1 MKSATRLL
9 WLDYWASKVDPN
21 YKCSVIQ
28 YEKGK
33 DGYWIVE
40 AKLPF
45 YDKVISEKSGK
56 LIAAITNVARKACWE
71 VDKLIAEKPELKVEN
86 IYVDGHW
93 DIVVDK
99 DGDGF
104 TIVQSE
110 DYSKEIDEIQ
120 KSLTDALSHHS
131 EAILHT
137 IKRWTGTTDLAYFH
151 IFDKRLFGND
161 NKEIMNN
168 MNKFLE
174 RFHKGPF
181 SSRIFISD
189 NSVIA
194 FGFKMEIR

>member
-21 YKCSVIQ
+21 YEYSVIQ
-28 YEKGK
+28 YEKGE
-33 DGYWIVE
+33 DGYWTVE

-45 YDKVISEKSGK
+45 YDKVISEKSGN

-99 DGDGF
+99 DGEGF
-104 TIVQSE
+104 TIAQSKE
-110 DYSKEIDEIQ
+110 YSKETNEIQ

-131 EAILHT
+131 EAILNT
-137 IKRWTGTTDLAYFH
+137 IKRWIGTTDLAYFH

-168 MNKFLE
+168 MHKFLD
-174 RFHKGPF
+174 RFHKGPV
-181 SSRIFISD
+181 SSRIFITD
-189 NSVIA
+189 NSVIT